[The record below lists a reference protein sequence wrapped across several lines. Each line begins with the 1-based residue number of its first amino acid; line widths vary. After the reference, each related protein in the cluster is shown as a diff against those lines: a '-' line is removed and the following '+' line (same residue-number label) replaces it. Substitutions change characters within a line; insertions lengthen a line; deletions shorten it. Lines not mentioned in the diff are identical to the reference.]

1 MDYLRDKLPVGV
13 YYHPS
18 FQKIGPGNQCLFL
31 VNTIHLSFSL
41 IDALNAEKPA
51 IKSLKKF
58 HAVKKVKKILHELH
72 YKERVHGA
80 I

>member
-41 IDALNAEKPA
+41 IDALNAENTGNKVSEE
-51 IKSLKKF
+51 ISCREKS
-58 HAVKKVKKILHELH
+58 
-72 YKERVHGA
+72 
-80 I
+80 